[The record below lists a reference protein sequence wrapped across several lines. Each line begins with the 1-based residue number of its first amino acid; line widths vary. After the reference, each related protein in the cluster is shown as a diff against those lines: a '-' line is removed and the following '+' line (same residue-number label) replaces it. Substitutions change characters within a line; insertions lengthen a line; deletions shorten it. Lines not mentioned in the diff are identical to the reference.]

1 MLRFGASVQTPMA
14 AKRPDTDI
22 TKNRAKR
29 STLAQTILGV
39 IRRGFYG
46 RPLFRP
52 GDRIGIAVSGGA
64 DSVALLHLL
73 LKLQRQLGVLLSVAH
88 FNHQL
93 RGKAS
98 DDDEK
103 FVSKLAERYGLE
115 FHVGRANV
123 ASKAKQQKLNLEDAA
138 RRARYGFFSE
148 LVKEGK
154 VTQVAVAHTA
164 DDQAETVLAHILRG
178 TGLAGLGGIHPV
190 SQHIVRP
197 MLEIRR
203 AALRVYLKEQ
213 KQPWREDATN
223 RDTAKLRARIRK
235 KLLPMVEKHFQPS
248 TVEHLSALAQFARED
263 EARLEFTAEMRARI
277 LSKKTDGT
285 IRIHVRELQC
295 LPKRGKIK
303 SSDVDPLLKLRTRSL
318 TRRMVRHIV
327 KQVKTRAGELGAW
340 HVEAVLD
347 LAERAE
353 SGKLLQLPGG
363 VEVRRERDSLVFR
376 AVGQSRETNAARTT
390 GKQRPRGAPK
400 PGKEFE
406 YSIDFSGS
414 DTAIEVPCLACIFRF
429 TRIDWPAKRGETS
442 SMGPVLD
449 ERALRLPLVLR
460 NWRPGDRFRPA
471 GHRKAH
477 KLKRLLNEK
486 RVSRWEREGWP
497 VLTSAGVLAWVRGFP
512 LAAEFAVNEVTQA
525 GIAIAEEEIA

>member
-29 STLAQTILGV
+29 STLAQTMLGV

-327 KQVKTRAGELGAW
+327 KQVKTRPGELGAW

-477 KLKRLLNEK
+477 KLKRLLYEK

>member
-1 MLRFGASVQTPMA
+1 MA

-29 STLAQTILGV
+29 STLAQTMLGV

-73 LKLQRQLGVLLSVAH
+73 LELQRQLGVLLSVAH

-477 KLKRLLNEK
+477 KLKRLLYEK

>member
-1 MLRFGASVQTPMA
+1 MA
-14 AKRPDTDI
+14 AKRPDTNI
-22 TKNRAKR
+22 TKFRAKR
-29 STLAQTILGV
+29 STLAQTMLGM
-39 IRRGFYG
+39 IRRGLYG

-73 LKLQRQLGVLLSVAH
+73 LELQRQLGVVLTVAH

-93 RGKAS
+93 RGRAS
-98 DDDEK
+98 DQDEK
-103 FVSKLAERYGLE
+103 FVSKLAERYALE
-115 FHVGRANV
+115 FYVGRANV
-123 ASKAKQQKLNLEDAA
+123 ASNAKLQKLNLEDAA
-138 RRARYGFFSE
+138 RRARYGFFSD

-190 SQHIVRP
+190 SEQIVRP
-197 MLEIRR
+197 LLQIRR
-203 AALRVYLKEQ
+203 AALRVYLKER
-213 KQPWREDATN
+213 KQTWREDATN

-235 KLLPMVEKHFQPS
+235 KLIPVLEKHFQPS

-263 EARLEFTAEMRARI
+263 DAHLEFTAEMRARV
-277 LSKKTDGT
+277 LSKKTDDT
-285 IRIHVRELQC
+285 IRVHVRELQC
-295 LPKRGKIK
+295 LPKVGKIE
-303 SSDVDPLLKLRTRSL
+303 SSDIDPLLKLRTRSL
-318 TRRMVRHIV
+318 TRRIVRHIV
-327 KQVKTRAGELGAW
+327 KQLKTRAGELGSR
-340 HVEAVLD
+340 HVEAILD
-347 LAERAE
+347 LAEHAE
-353 SGKLLQLPGG
+353 GGKRLQLPGG
-363 VEVRRERDSLVFR
+363 VEVRRERDSLLFR
-376 AVGQSRETNAARTT
+376 AIVQSRETNAATTT
-390 GKQRPRGAPK
+390 GKQRPRATPK

-414 DTAIEVPCLACIFRF
+414 DTAVEVPCLACIFRF

-512 LAAEFAVNEVTQA
+512 VAAEFAVNETTQA
-525 GIAIAEEEIA
+525 GIAIAEQQIA